1 MLVEISHK
9 WYDIGLQIKV
19 KPNVLNRIQSQ
30 YSDPAVCLRMT
41 LSDWLVGINPYPT
54 WEALA
59 KALESRSV
67 KEDRLAKKVR
77 ETFLVSVTSTHPAPA
92 PPTAHP
98 SQPMAYARTQLA
110 ADPSYHPSIHTYTPA
125 EYNPTYTPIVLTP
138 SQQSTRFHPYDLAY
152 FTRPPT
158 AIPPDPPQRPRV
170 PLPSFPTHL
179 NQPTTPSNNSHM
191 AMPMNP
197 TPYPSQG
204 PYTVPPHPHYG
215 YTPRSSTPP
224 QPHPIPSA
232 ATPKLAPKA
241 PDSTYHLP
249 TQRLSPLASTP
260 PQPHPIPSAATPKLA
275 PMAPDLTY
283 HLPTQ
288 KLSLLASTP
297 PQPHPTPNA
306 ATPIQHP
313 MDPMHHPPTQR
324 PPTHAPLP
332 PYTPAPKMHP
342 VDRYA
347 NYLRAYYR
355 QRKLPIHSKWPPTA
369 SKKYIHL
376 AVVKKKEVSKQQ
388 ADEFTRATLHG
399 NIEDIIRKKESLDF
413 SGIGKK
419 ENGSPA
425 QFILVEGGPGIGKT
439 TFAWKVCR
447 KWSKGKILQKYRL
460 VVLLRL
466 RDKRVRE
473 ARSICDLLYYPDE
486 EVRRDV
492 AQEVTHSNGGSVLL
506 LYEGY
511 DELPR
516 KLQTQ
521 ESIFLDILYQECL
534 PGATVLI
541 TSRPS
546 ATQFLRDKF
555 KENFD
560 QHIEILGFTKADVH
574 SYLQS
579 VIQDQQLHKEFSQYL
594 KCYPHIRG
602 LMYVPLNAVIVTE
615 IYKTAKLNKS
625 EEFVPTTLTELYTS
639 LTQGM
644 LLRYLKSHNEHGKQ
658 EWKLSSFLD
667 LPQDLLKQFYAIC
680 GIAFQGI
687 LKDEFIFDDLPRD
700 FNTLDLMQSAPELY
714 VDQGA
719 VVSHNFFHLTLQEFL
734 AAVHASQ
741 QPTQQQLQYFLL
753 TTPAWINRQL
763 EQELV
768 YASGSLEELDQLGYT
783 SESFPESSHS
793 RTPLST
799 SHTDI
804 LQDFIQA
811 MQPTEPLTTTPS
823 ESLTLLKPS
832 QGLRKPTV
840 PPTLPRQLLSP
851 GILPPRFEQP
861 LTSDLES
868 INKASTSSSE
878 DLAFPQSESPL
889 PPIQLSQLQ
898 QVLETLRLQG
908 LLLEP
913 ESTMEPST
921 STSEHPTILEL
932 ESTMAPSASTSEH
945 PTILELESTMAPST
959 STSEH
964 PTILELESTMAPS
977 ASTSEHP
984 TIVVPRVSE
993 SELIETSTLPRP
1005 REVLQELQ
1013 LAERKTR
1020 PLQETPQV
1028 PLTPPSLTIQ
1038 DQGTLEPLQVPM
1050 TPRPTSESTPPRPE
1064 SPAIPDT
1071 ADIGR
1076 LQLEIPQLEPPVPQ
1090 QLLSQRE
1097 ISPITNPRPVIPRT
1111 LPVSPPAG
1119 SLPYAVLTSSH
1130 FQNVVK
1136 FTAGLTKL
1144 KGIPTDCIKSIL
1156 LQGRGDK
1163 QVIPLYSLHWLF
1175 EAQCISKYS
1184 EMIGE
1189 TTTLTFDRSYSRM
1202 TPFDCFVLGFAL
1214 SHINSRWDI
1223 NIEGSLIGDEGL
1235 EMMVAGINY
1244 KVVTLP
1250 PSLKSISL
1258 NLESCDISSVGLS
1271 HLKEMPEQVATRITK
1286 LYLSHNRDISEGVA
1300 SLLSNLTSLKR
1311 LYLGA
1316 TSISTQ
1322 EVELLAELLSHSQS
1336 HKLEY
1341 LNLEDSLKSPEST
1354 SLILTALSNNTTLRD
1369 IYLWEA
1375 HVSEN
1380 NLSLLT
1386 SALRT
1391 NTTLRELGLG
1401 ECKINDNMMSEI
1413 TSALCD
1419 NSTLQTLNLI
1429 LNAIG
1434 PSGAIALADMLRRN
1448 TTLRVLNIWGNSIGE
1463 EGTLKLATSLEH
1475 NKTLKE
1481 LVIVKEYEHSLPP
1494 ELPLKTKNR
1503 ITFIINT

>member
-30 YSDPAVCLRMT
+30 YSDPVVCLRMT
-41 LSDWLVGINPYPT
+41 LSDWLIGINPYPT

-77 ETFLVSVTSTHPAPA
+77 ETFLMSVTTTHPAPA

-98 SQPMAYARTQLA
+98 IQQMASTRAEVV
-110 ADPSYHPSIHTYTPA
+110 ADPAYHPSIHTYTPA

-138 SQQSTRFHPYDLAY
+138 SQQSTQFHPYDLAY

-204 PYTVPPHPHYG
+204 PYSVPPHPHYG
-215 YTPRSSTPP
+215 YTPRS
-224 QPHPIPSA
+224 
-232 ATPKLAPKA
+232 
-241 PDSTYHLP
+241 
-249 TQRLSPLASTP
+249 STP

-288 KLSLLASTP
+288 KLSPLASTP

-419 ENGSPA
+419 EDGSPA

-546 ATQFLRDKF
+546 ATQFLRDMF
-555 KENFD
+555 KENVD
-560 QHIEILGFTKADVH
+560 QHIEILGFTKADVL

-625 EEFVPTTLTELYTS
+625 EESVPTTLTELYTS

-644 LLRYLKSHNEHGKQ
+644 LLRYLKSHNERGKQ

-667 LPQDLLKQFYAIC
+667 LPQDLHKQFYTIC

-753 TTPAWINRQL
+753 TTPAWIKRQL
-763 EQELV
+763 EQERV
-768 YASGSLEELDQLGYT
+768 NASGSLEELDQLGYT
-783 SESFPESSHS
+783 SESSPESSHS
-793 RTPLST
+793 STHLST

-811 MQPTEPLTTTPS
+811 IQPTEPLTTTPS
-823 ESLTLLKPS
+823 QSLTLLKPS

-840 PPTLPRQLLSP
+840 PPTLSRQLLSP
-851 GILPPRFEQP
+851 GILLPRFEQP

-913 ESTMEPST
+913 ESTM
-921 STSEHPTILEL
+921 
-932 ESTMAPSASTSEH
+932 APSASTSEH
-945 PTILELESTMAPST
+945 PTT
-959 STSEH
+959 
-964 PTILELESTMAPS
+964 
-977 ASTSEHP
+977 
-984 TIVVPRVSE
+984 VVPRVSE

-1013 LAERKTR
+1013 LAERKPL

-1028 PLTPPSLTIQ
+1028 PQTPPSLTTQ

-1064 SPAIPDT
+1064 TPAIPNT

-1097 ISPITNPRPVIPRT
+1097 IPPITNPRPVIPHT
-1111 LPVSPPAG
+1111 LQVPLPAG

-1130 FQNVVK
+1130 FKNVVK

-1156 LQGRGDK
+1156 LQGHGDE
-1163 QVIPLYSLHWLF
+1163 QEIPLYSLHWLF

-1184 EMIGE
+1184 EMIAE
-1189 TTTLTFDRSYSRM
+1189 ATTLTFINTPSDRSM
-1202 TPFDCFVLGFAL
+1202 TPFDCFVLGYAL
-1214 SHINSRWDI
+1214 SHINSRWNI
-1223 NIEGSLIGDEGL
+1223 NIMASLIGDEGL
-1235 EMMVAGINY
+1235 EMMVAGMNY
-1244 KVVTLP
+1244 KETTLP

-1258 NLESCDISSVGLS
+1258 NLRLCAISSVGLS
-1271 HLKEMPEQVATRITK
+1271 HLKEMPEQVATRITE
-1286 LYLSHNRDISEGVA
+1286 LNLNSNRGISEGVA
-1300 SLLSNLTSLKR
+1300 TLLSNLTSLKR
-1311 LYLGA
+1311 LNLA
-1316 TSISTQ
+1316 VTSISTQ
-1322 EVELLAELLSHSQS
+1322 EVELLAELLSHSQP

-1341 LNLEDSLKSPEST
+1341 LNLGYSLKSPEST
-1354 SLILTALSNNTTLRD
+1354 SLILTALSNNTTLRE
-1369 IYLWEA
+1369 IRLWGA

-1386 SALRT
+1386 SALTT
-1391 NTTLRELGLG
+1391 NITLRELNMDG
-1401 ECKINDNMMSEI
+1401 CNINDNMVSEI

-1419 NSTLQTLNLI
+1419 NSTLQTLNLKG
-1429 LNAIG
+1429 NAFG
-1434 PSGAIALADMLRRN
+1434 PSGATALAEMLRRN
-1448 TTLRVLNIWGNSIGE
+1448 TTLQVLYVRDNAIGE

-1475 NKTLKE
+1475 NKTLEK
-1481 LVIVKEYEHSLPP
+1481 LLIDRKYEHSLPP
-1494 ELPLKTKNR
+1494 ELPLKAKNR
-1503 ITFIINT
+1503 ITFSRF